1 MVMAVSASL
10 GGVAAGLEFSLERDS
25 FFFKT
30 GRFSSSGTVEEGI
43 KDHNT
48 TYNEENTQVK
58 PLTDAG
64 RDDHGL

>member
-30 GRFSSSGTVEEGI
+30 GRFSSSGTVEE
-43 KDHNT
+43 DHNT
-48 TYNEENTQVK
+48 TYNDEENTQVK